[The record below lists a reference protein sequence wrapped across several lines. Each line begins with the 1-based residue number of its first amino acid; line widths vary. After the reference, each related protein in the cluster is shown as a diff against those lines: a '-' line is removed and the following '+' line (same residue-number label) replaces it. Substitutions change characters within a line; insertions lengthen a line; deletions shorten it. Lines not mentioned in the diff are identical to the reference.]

1 MSRARTRA
9 QITAPIL
16 PKMEVTAVNDPSEV
30 EADQVADQVV
40 ADIQSGAV
48 AAALSARR
56 TEGVARAGAEEE
68 EPLQGKRV
76 SRAGAEEE
84 EPLQGKRIARSGPEE
99 EEPLQGKRIAR
110 SGPEEEEPLQGKR
123 IARSGPEEEE
133 PLQGK
138 RVARVGEAP
147 GPEGGVVDDRLE
159 AEVDAAAGGGQQL
172 PDGVRQTMEAGFG
185 ADFSN
190 VSVHLNSP
198 LAPKLGALAFAR
210 GTDVHFAPGQFD
222 PSSAAGQ
229 HLIAHEL
236 THVVQQGGAP
246 ARKVERAGRRPAA
259 A

>member
-56 TEGVARAGAEEE
+56 TEGVARAGA
-68 EPLQGKRV
+68 
-76 SRAGAEEE
+76 
-84 EPLQGKRIARSGPEE
+84 
-99 EEPLQGKRIAR
+99 
-110 SGPEEEEPLQGKR
+110 EEEEPLQGKR

>member
-48 AAALSARR
+48 AAALSARS
-56 TEGVARAGAEEE
+56 TEGVA
-68 EPLQGKRV
+68 
-76 SRAGAEEE
+76 RAGAEEE

-123 IARSGPEEEE
+123 
-133 PLQGK
+133 
-138 RVARVGEAP
+138 VARAGEAP

>member
-48 AAALSARR
+48 AAALSARS
-56 TEGVARAGAEEE
+56 TEGVA
-68 EPLQGKRV
+68 
-76 SRAGAEEE
+76 RAGAEEE